1 MEEIWK
7 SRGSIVWYFS
17 MDKKIIGKN
26 SKQFRN
32 FYQKFFRSR
41 RKRNF
46 NSIFIVE
53 ELILK
58 INSQIEWYSANTRKL
73 STIEKS
79 MEILRNASSD
89 VFLWI
94 RKLLYIAHEFS
105 FLHESRWSRERLWKR
120 MPSSVFDEFCDRRLN
135 PLYRGIITT
144 ENIGRVGST
153 AKSTRPSDLFIRNG
167 KWHAWTPPYLSITHP
182 SGWISS
188 LAFYFR

>member
-1 MEEIWK
+1 MEKTQNSFAI
-7 SRGSIVWYFS
+7 FT
-17 MDKKIIGKN
+17 KN
-26 SKQFRN
+26 FLH
-32 FYQKFFRSR
+32 SR

-46 NSIFIVE
+46 DFENSIFTVE
-53 ELILK
+53 KLILK
-58 INSQIEWYSANTRKL
+58 INSQTEWYSANARKL

-89 VFLWI
+89 VFPLI
-94 RKLLYIAHEFS
+94 RKLLYIVHEFS

-144 ENIGRVGST
+144 ENIGRVGS
-153 AKSTRPSDLFIRNG
+153 KSTRPSDLFIRNG
-167 KWHAWTPPYLSITHP
+167 KWHAWTPPCLSITHP

>member
-58 INSQIEWYSANTRKL
+58 INSQTEWYSANTRKL

-167 KWHAWTPPYLSITHP
+167 KWHA
-182 SGWISS
+182 
-188 LAFYFR
+188 